1 LSSSVGDIGHAA
13 DKLLVHADELLAKQV
28 SSRCH
33 GIESDRP
40 SSAPLKIPFR
50 DSGWPIGAEV
60 AGKYRLLRAVGHGGM
75 GTVFK
80 AENTAIGKI
89 VAVKLLHANL
99 TDDGVVLQRFQREA
113 RATVSIGHPNIV
125 EVLDMGQE
133 PSGAPFLVMEYVRG
147 KSLKKVLKEQGT
159 FSTKRAAKVAG
170 QLLEALGATHQRGI
184 VHRDLKPENILL
196 TPRHGDPDFVKV
208 FDFGISTFIE
218 SMVELRVDLT
228 PTGFTMATPFYA
240 SPEQI
245 RGGKG
250 RDPRVDIY
258 AVGVVLYEML
268 TGHRPFEGSN
278 LPDLCDRILS
288 GEITPMRAFRKDV
301 PPGLEAVIERA
312 LALRPGDRFQTAAEM
327 LWSMV
332 PFGASP
338 PRTDEPEP
346 TDTFTV
352 ELRELTARDREG
364 AALAERR
371 VAARPAVQASHTQPD
386 ASPKAGGAVRSEL
399 ARGLLDYFDQQFGR
413 DPVRAVERTLDENV
427 QRKLAVRHG
436 SDAWCDARALAVA
449 LDRFDTVFG
458 EGDRAYV
465 AEAGR
470 HFARAHYYAGER
482 VEMFKSIT
490 PELFFS
496 MSSDLWNRY
505 VASGDARV
513 TKVGRGYGRMEVRG
527 QESPLLANSV
537 AILGLLDEG
546 LRLAGATGVSVR
558 LAESAS
564 VGDNRDLFEA
574 AWTA

>member
-1 LSSSVGDIGHAA
+1 MEH
-13 DKLLVHADELLAKQV
+13 
-28 SSRCH
+28 
-33 GIESDRP
+33 DRP
-40 SSAPLKIPFR
+40 SDVPLGAPAR
-50 DSGWPIGAEV
+50 ASGWPIGAEV

-113 RATVSIGHPNIV
+113 RTTVSIGHPNIV

-147 KSLKKVLKEQGT
+147 KSLKRVLKDQGT
-159 FSTKRAAKVAG
+159 FSTRRAARVAG
-170 QLLEALGATHQRGI
+170 QVLEALGATHQRGV

-196 TPRHGDPDFVKV
+196 TPRYGEPDFVKV
-208 FDFGISTFIE
+208 FDFGISTFVE
-218 SMVELRVDLT
+218 SMGELRVDLT

-245 RGGKG
+245 RGSKG

-258 AVGVVLYEML
+258 AVGVLLYEML

-301 PPGLEAVIERA
+301 SPGLQAVIEQA
-312 LALRPGDRFQTAAEM
+312 LALRPAERFQTAGEM
-327 LWSMV
+327 LWALV
-332 PFGASP
+332 PFGANP
-338 PRTDEPEP
+338 PRSEEPEP

-352 ELRELTARDREG
+352 ELRELSARDRRG
-364 AALAERR
+364 AMLAERR
-371 VAARPAVQASHTQPD
+371 
-386 ASPKAGGAVRSEL
+386 ASPAIGADAPPSNPPEGPGRAVRAEL
-399 ARGLLDYFDQQFGR
+399 ARGLLDYFEQQFGQ
-413 DPVRAVERTLDENV
+413 DPARAVERTLEERV
-427 QRKLAVRHG
+427 QRKLSVRHTEG
-436 SDAWCDARALAVA
+436 AWCDARALATA
-449 LDRFDTVFG
+449 LDRFDKVFG
-458 EGDRAYV
+458 EGDRAHV

-482 VEMFKSIT
+482 VEMFKTIT

-505 VASGDARV
+505 LGAGDARV

-527 QESPLLANSV
+527 QEVPLLANSI
-537 AILGLLDEG
+537 AMLGFLDEG
-546 LRLAGATGVSVR
+546 LRLSGALGVSVR

-564 VGDNRDLFEA
+564 VGDARDLFEA

>member
-1 LSSSVGDIGHAA
+1 MDS
-13 DKLLVHADELLAKQV
+13 E
-28 SSRCH
+28 
-33 GIESDRP
+33 RP
-40 SSAPLKIPFR
+40 GGASGKVPGR
-50 DSGWPIGAEV
+50 ESGWPIGAEV

-113 RATVSIGHPNIV
+113 RTTVSIGHPNIV

-147 KSLKKVLKEQGT
+147 KSLKKVLKEQGV
-159 FSTKRAAKVAG
+159 FPVARAARVAG
-170 QLLEALGATHQRGI
+170 QVLEALGATHQRGV
-184 VHRDLKPENILL
+184 VHRDLKPENILI
-196 TPRHGDPDFVKV
+196 TPRYGEPDFVKV

-288 GEITPMRAFRKDV
+288 GEITPLRAFRKDV
-301 PPGLEAVIERA
+301 PPGVEAIIERA
-312 LALRPGDRFQTAAEM
+312 LALRPADRFQTAAEM
-327 LWSMV
+327 LWALV
-332 PFGASP
+332 PFGANP
-338 PRTDEPEP
+338 PRSLDPEP

-371 VAARPAVQASHTQPD
+371 VATQEAGSKPAN
-386 ASPKAGGAVRSEL
+386 AVRAEL
-399 ARGLLDYFDQQFGR
+399 ARGLLDYFEQSFGT
-413 DPVRAVERTLDENV
+413 DPVRAVERTLDEGV
-427 QRKLAVRHG
+427 QRKLAGRHG
-436 SDAWCDARALAVA
+436 TGAWCDARALATA
-449 LDRFDTVFG
+449 LDRFDKVFG
-458 EGDRAYV
+458 EGDRAHV

-505 VASGDARV
+505 VAAGDARV
-513 TKVGRGYGRMEVRG
+513 IKVGRGYGRMEVRG
-527 QESPLLANSV
+527 QEVPLLPNSI

-546 LRLAGATGVSVR
+546 LRLSGAVGVSVR
-558 LAESAS
+558 LAESAA
-564 VGDNRDLFEA
+564 VGDRRDLFEA

>member
-1 LSSSVGDIGHAA
+1 M
-13 DKLLVHADELLAKQV
+13 
-28 SSRCH
+28 
-33 GIESDRP
+33 ESDRP
-40 SSAPLKIPFR
+40 NSAPLKVPAR
-50 DSGWPIGAEV
+50 ESSSGARAQAPASTWPIGAEV

-99 TDDGVVLQRFQREA
+99 TDGGVVLQRFQREA
-113 RATVSIGHPNIV
+113 RTTVSIGHPNIV

-147 KSLKKVLKEQGT
+147 KSLKKVLREQGS
-159 FSTKRAAKVAG
+159 FSVQRAARVAG
-170 QLLEALGATHQRGI
+170 QVLEALGATHQRGV

-196 TPRHGDPDFVKV
+196 TPRYGEPDFVKV
-208 FDFGISTFIE
+208 FDFGISTFVE

-245 RGGKG
+245 RGSKG

-258 AVGVVLYEML
+258 AVGVLLFEML

-288 GEITPMRAFRKDV
+288 GEITPMRAFRQDIA
-301 PPGLEAVIERA
+301 PGFQAVIERA
-312 LALRPGDRFQTAAEM
+312 LALRPADRFQTAADM
-327 LWSMV
+327 LWALV
-332 PFGASP
+332 PFGANP
-338 PRTDEPEP
+338 PRSDEPEP

-352 ELRELTARDREG
+352 ELRELAARDREG

-371 VAARPAVQASHTQPD
+371 VESRGVEAPEAPAGS
-386 ASPKAGGAVRSEL
+386 GNAVRSEL
-399 ARGLLDYFDQQFGR
+399 ARGLVDYFEQQFGS
-413 DPVRAVERTLDENV
+413 DPVRAVEGTLDEGV
-427 QRKLAVRHG
+427 QRKLAARHG
-436 SDAWCDARALAVA
+436 GAPWCDARALAVA
-449 LDRFDTVFG
+449 LDRFDKVFG
-458 EGDRAYV
+458 EGDRAHV

-527 QESPLLANSV
+527 QQTPLLANAI

-546 LRLAGATGVSVR
+546 LRLAGAVGVSVR

-564 VGDNRDLFEA
+564 VGDKRDLFEA